1 MKRRIGRKETTMQQ
15 ELIDVLV
22 VGAGPTGLTLALQ
35 LRRLGLRFRIIDQ
48 NPTPST
54 TSKAIGL
61 QYRVSEILM
70 WMGLFERF
78 RARGVVG
85 SALNFYANEAQLLR
99 VKLDRI
105 ENAHG
110 RGAFEPQSIMIP
122 QNVTE
127 ALLADAL
134 REQNVAVE
142 RGVRFVSFTQNDEQ
156 VCSDIQHADGSSEL
170 IASRYLVSCE
180 GAHSVIRKQAG
191 ITFVGKPYPLAVFMA
206 DVALDWSRPHT
217 DIHVWFHSDG
227 MFSAIPLPG
236 DHRWRLFVEINKDP
250 NAPATDVTLELI
262 QRMLAERTGDQVT
275 RVSNPLWMSE
285 FRISCRMV
293 DRFNVGRVFLAGD
306 AAHIHSPTG
315 GQGIT
320 TGVGDVTNLAWKLG
334 MAVRGEAAPA
344 LLDTYSAERLPIVRH
359 VLHTTDQNTSV
370 FLPHSRLGQ
379 LFRNHVFLPL
389 LRRRMVQ
396 QRLTRRLSQLDMH
409 YRNQLLSVHCEAG
422 VFKRTR
428 VRAGDR
434 TPDVAFQSA
443 ETQEQRTLFALM
455 DHAHPTVLIGSD
467 SPEGQI
473 ERLLAAFDRLGMPAF
488 VLAGARQP
496 PRHRGLIDTTGDFA
510 RLYGVR
516 GPFLYLI
523 RPDGYVGLF
532 QQPIDERAVEDYLV
546 RLYSGEF
553 VANAFASAR
562 LAPVGERIA

>member
-1 MKRRIGRKETTMQQ
+1 MQQ

-35 LRRLGLRFRIIDQ
+35 LRQLGLRFRIIDQ
-48 NPTPST
+48 NPTRST

-61 QYRVSEILM
+61 QYRVSEILT

-85 SALNFYANEAQLLR
+85 SALNFYAHGAQLLR

-110 RGAFEPQSIMIP
+110 RGAFEPQSIVIP

-142 RGVRFVSFTQNDEQ
+142 RGVRFVSFTQNDEH
-156 VCSDIQHADGSSEL
+156 VRSEIQHGDGSSEL

-206 DVALDWSRPHT
+206 DVAVDWSRPHT
-217 DIHVWFHSDG
+217 DVHVWFHPDG

-236 DHRWRLFVEINKDP
+236 DHRWRLFVEINQDP
-250 NAPATDVTLELI
+250 NAPATDVTLDLI
-262 QRMLAERTGDQVT
+262 QGMLAERTGDQVT

-334 MAVRGEAAPA
+334 MVLRGEAAPA
-344 LLDTYSAERLPIVRH
+344 LLDTYSRERLPVVRQ

-370 FLPHSRLGQ
+370 FLPHSRPGQ
-379 LFRNHVFLPL
+379 LLRDHVLLPL

-409 YRNQLLSVHCEAG
+409 YRNQPLSAHQEVSL
-422 VFKRTR
+422 FKRVR

-434 TPDVAFQSA
+434 TPDVAFQDA
-443 ETQEQRTLFALM
+443 QTQEHITLFALM
-455 DHAHPTVLIGSD
+455 DRAHPTALIGGNT
-467 SPEGQI
+467 PEGQI
-473 ERLLAAFDRLGMPAF
+473 ERLLAAFDRLSMPAF
-488 VLAGARQP
+488 VVAGTTQSQHR
-496 PRHRGLIDTTGDFA
+496 RGLIDTTGDFA
-510 RLYGVR
+510 RLYGAR
-516 GPFLYLI
+516 GAFLYLV

-532 QQPIDERAVEDYLV
+532 QQPIDERAIQDYLT
-546 RLYSGEF
+546 RLYRAELVTS
-553 VANAFASAR
+553 AFASVR
-562 LAPVGERIA
+562 FAPVGERMA